1 MAMTPSTAG
10 DTAARGQRKTKVV
23 AREGAVEGGER

>member
-1 MAMTPSTAG
+1 MTMTEG
-10 DTAARGQRKTKVV
+10 TAAVQGKRKTKVV